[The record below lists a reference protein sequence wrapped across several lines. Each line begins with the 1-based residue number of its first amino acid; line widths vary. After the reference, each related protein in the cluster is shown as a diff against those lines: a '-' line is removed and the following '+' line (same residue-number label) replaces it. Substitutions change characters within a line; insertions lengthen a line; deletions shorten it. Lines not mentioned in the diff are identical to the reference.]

1 MNNQNYFLNLFDF
14 VISLFALIC
23 LTPLLI
29 IIFSICFIENKNPI
43 FIQKRVGQNLKP
55 FYLYKFRT
63 MKKNTPSLATHLIK
77 KKYITKFGRVLRI
90 LKLDE
95 LPQLINVLRGDMSL
109 VGPRPCLFNQIELI
123 NARQKYNLYQMKP
136 GITGLAQIKG
146 IDMSNPEVL
155 AKFDFTMC
163 SNYNI
168 KSYFK
173 YLFLTTFGKGIKD
186 NFLN

>member
-14 VISLFALIC
+14 VISLLALIC

-29 IIFSICFIENKNPI
+29 IIFSLCFIENKNPI

-77 KKYITKFGRVLRI
+77 KKYITKCGRVLRI

-95 LPQLINVLRGDMSL
+95 LPQLINVLKGEMSL
-109 VGPRPCLFNQIELI
+109 VGPRPCLLI
-123 NARQKYNLYQMKP
+123 K
-136 GITGLAQIKG
+136 
-146 IDMSNPEVL
+146 
-155 AKFDFTMC
+155 
-163 SNYNI
+163 
-168 KSYFK
+168 
-173 YLFLTTFGKGIKD
+173 
-186 NFLN
+186 LN